1 MFRQYFDRRPDDDED
16 AAMRAVAEELRLLEA
31 LAEDHADLT
40 IAPGAENIARAL
52 AAWDWLELEGL
63 RPILV
68 NAFGEIF
75 FLKGTAVVMLD
86 ALGGAIAPVSDSL
99 AAFSAM
105 LEDPEVQDDL
115 LVAGLV
121 GALRDHGDYL
131 GPDECYDYIEAPVL
145 GGSFE
150 LSNIETADFVAKH
163 IAAAEVHRDLAEA
176 PPPSGKP

>member
-1 MFRQYFDRRPDDDED
+1 MFRQYFDRRPGDDED
-16 AAMRAVAEELRLLEA
+16 AEVRAQAEEIRLLET
-31 LAEDHADLT
+31 LAEDHAEFA
-40 IAPGAENIARAL
+40 IFPGAENIARAL
-52 AAWDWLELEGL
+52 AAWEGLELEGL

-68 NAFGEIF
+68 NAFGEVF
-75 FLKGTAVVMLD
+75 FLKGPAVVMLD
-86 ALGGAIAPVSDSL
+86 VLGGVVQPVADTL
-99 AAFSAM
+99 AAFVAM

-121 GALRDHGDYL
+121 VALRDRGDYL
-131 GPDECYDYIEAPVL
+131 GPDECYDYIEAPIL